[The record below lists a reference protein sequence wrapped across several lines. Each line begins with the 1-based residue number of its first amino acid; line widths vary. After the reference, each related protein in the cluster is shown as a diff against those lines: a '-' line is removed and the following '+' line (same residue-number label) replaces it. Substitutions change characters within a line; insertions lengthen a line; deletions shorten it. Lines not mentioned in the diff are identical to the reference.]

1 MNEGGR
7 LTTTNDGGGDKLV
20 GVIGGMGPE
29 ATIDF
34 MSRIMANT
42 PATVDQDHVRMI
54 IHHDPRIPSRQL
66 AIRGQGDSPGPAM
79 AALASS
85 LESSGADFVVMPCN
99 LGHAW
104 QEDIVNAIHIPF
116 ISIID
121 VTVSAALQQCT
132 KNGPIG
138 VMTTPGCFHA
148 GLYQD
153 ALTKLGQPIA
163 LQTLDELRQ
172 TMQWVDLI
180 KAGDKSDR
188 VSQGLRRLANALIAR
203 GAQVIIAAC
212 TEFPL
217 VLDASMFDVPFIS
230 STDVLAKHTVIY
242 ALGKHS

>member
-1 MNEGGR
+1 MVDGTR
-7 LTTTNDGGGDKLV
+7 LTTDDVGGDRLV

-34 MSRIMANT
+34 MSRVLSNT

-66 AIRGQGDSPGPAM
+66 AMRGKGESPGPAM

-85 LESSGADFVVMPCN
+85 LESSGADFIVMPCN

-104 QEDIVNAIHIPF
+104 QTDIVNAIHIPF

-121 VTVSAALQQCT
+121 VTVSAALQHST
-132 KNGPIG
+132 KGSPVG
-138 VMTTPGCFHA
+138 LMTTPGCFHA
-148 GLYQD
+148 GLYQQ
-153 ALTKLGQPIA
+153 ALKKAGRPIV
-163 LQTLDELRQ
+163 LQTPDELHQ
-172 TMQWVDLI
+172 TMLWVDRI

-188 VSQGLRRLANALIAR
+188 VAEGLRRLGNALIAR
-203 GAQVIIAAC
+203 GAKVLIAAC

-217 VLDASMFDVPFIS
+217 VLDKAKFDVPFIS
-230 STDVLAKHTVIY
+230 STDELAKHAV
-242 ALGKHS
+242 ALALERQI